1 MACFRPMV
9 AHRDR
14 VTGETAL
21 GYRLADTG
29 DCLSLPCGRCVGCKL
44 ERASAWATR
53 ITHEASLYDSNLFV
67 TLDYRPDALPAS
79 RSLEYEDFQ
88 RFMKRLRRRYRG
100 VSAPRVEGVEFK
112 AGFRPIRF
120 FASGEYGDRF
130 KRPHW
135 HAILFNLVL
144 PDAER
149 YQNGTLRSEELE
161 AIWGKGRCVIGEVTP
176 ASAAYVAGYTI
187 KKAHGAAARAAA
199 YDVVDERTGEVLFER
214 RPEFCVMSR
223 RPGIGA
229 WWYDRF
235 HRDLFPGGGESRAV
249 VEGQERKVPRY
260 YINRLIER
268 DPLSAEEVAYVRFQR
283 ALEVP
288 LEESSP
294 QRLQVR
300 EEVARAR
307 QEFFSQRQQ
316 EF

>member
-14 VTGETAL
+14 DTGETAL

-29 DCLSLPCGRCVGCKL
+29 DRLSLPCGRCVGCKL
-44 ERASAWATR
+44 ERASAWSTR

-79 RSLEYEDFQ
+79 RSLEYPDFQ
-88 RFMKRLRRRYRG
+88 RFMKRLRRRYSG
-100 VSAPRVEGVEFK
+100 VSAPRGVEGV
-112 AGFRPIRF
+112 GRPIRF
-120 FASGEYGDRF
+120 FASGEYGSRF
-130 KRPHW
+130 ARPHW

-149 YQNGTLRSEELE
+149 FQNGTLRSQELEEL
-161 AIWGKGRCVIGEVTP
+161 WGKGRCVIGEVTP
-176 ASAAYVAGYTI
+176 ASAAYVAGYTM
-187 KKAHGAAARAAA
+187 KKVYGASARAAA
-199 YDVVDERTGEVLFER
+199 YDVVDESTGEVLLER

-229 WWYDRF
+229 WWFERF
-235 HRDLFPGGGESRAV
+235 SQDVFPGNGESRAV
-249 VEGQERKVPRY
+249 VDGQERKVPRY
-260 YINRLIER
+260 YINKLIER
-268 DPLSAEEVAYVRFQR
+268 DPLSAEEVARVRFER

-294 QRLQVR
+294 ERLEVR

-307 QEFFSQRQQ
+307 QEFFSQRSQ